1 MRVVTKKGK
10 ALQHVVCTFDGLA
23 ELTDWLEKTPTDKTG
38 NDLASQAHH
47 GDKVWDFE
55 LGYKGSLDLIN
66 NGWEKGAQE
75 IEKLRNKQVGD
86 IANGYAEVSQP
97 EWNRDVAGDA
107 VDVGAFLSGEPE
119 CMLVREEEEVNVPVV
134 EIWFRLGCPA
144 NVEGK
149 QLMNQGVAMLAA
161 IDKIEAQGI
170 RVKLVAWYQGWG
182 RHRRTVKDR
191 RFHFSCV
198 VKRADE
204 PLHLHTLA
212 FAIAHPAFFR
222 RLVFAV
228 IERQGDKDQT
238 GAFTDG
244 GYGGIEQRIDQ
255 IPNAIPQD
263 VMVVNPNWDA
273 TIETSYRKTVQDIQ
287 RKAAA

>member
-1 MRVVTKKGK
+1 M
-10 ALQHVVCTFDGLA
+10 
-23 ELTDWLEKTPTDKTG
+23 
-38 NDLASQAHH
+38 
-47 GDKVWDFE
+47 
-55 LGYKGSLDLIN
+55 
-66 NGWEKGAQE
+66 
-75 IEKLRNKQVGD
+75 
-86 IANGYAEVSQP
+86 
-97 EWNRDVAGDA
+97 AGDA
-107 VDVGAFLSGEPE
+107 VDIGAFLTGEPE

-144 NVEGK
+144 NIKGK

-182 RHRRTVKDR
+182 RHRETVKER

-228 IERQGDKDQT
+228 IERQGSKDQT
-238 GAFTDG
+238 GSFTDG
-244 GYGGIEQRIDQ
+244 GYGGIEQRTDA

-273 TIETSYRKTVQDIQ
+273 TIESSYRSTVQDIQ
-287 RKAAA
+287 RKVAA